1 MKSLIL
7 FALLTMSS
15 LSFAQSSFID
25 AREDL
30 AVLGLVVTQYSTYS
44 ETSGL
49 EAKVVELLAGD
60 GMNATRMALVV
71 ADGMGTSHVFELPEM
86 MYEVKKVEF
95 VGKDLIKVTY
105 IQETFDAAENT
116 IKVEKS
122 IKVQALRFKDG
133 SLSDSL
139 KIVE

>member
-49 EAKVVELLAGD
+49 EAKVVELLVGD

-95 VGKDLIKVTY
+95 VGLDLIKVTY
-105 IQETFDAAENT
+105 IQETFDADENT

-133 SLSDSL
+133 SLSDSIKVL
-139 KIVE
+139 E

>member
-49 EAKVVELLAGD
+49 EAKVVELLVGD
-60 GMNATRMALVV
+60 GMNALRMALVV

-95 VGKDLIKVTY
+95 VGKDLIKVTF